1 MCLTLVILS
10 LSSAVTGIELN
21 DSIDMSAAVYGD
33 TDKLLCHD
41 DELEG
46 VCFEGEC
53 MSDREMWQNSVQGG
67 ILMRME
73 IPCFIVCRWTEFFS
87 LYFFALMRIV

>member
-1 MCLTLVILS
+1 M
-10 LSSAVTGIELN
+10 TGIELN

-46 VCFEGEC
+46 VFLCVSVGICENAGLGGWIGC
-53 MSDREMWQNSVQGG
+53 VCGYVNSP
-67 ILMRME
+67 L
-73 IPCFIVCRWTEFFS
+73 
-87 LYFFALMRIV
+87 

>member
-1 MCLTLVILS
+1 MQDEIRAEVLQWFDHDFRKFWRVEYVFCTSDYYLS
-10 LSSAVTGIELN
+10 ESDHAGVAVTGIELN

-46 VCFEGEC
+46 MCVK
-53 MSDREMWQNSVQGG
+53 
-67 ILMRME
+67 
-73 IPCFIVCRWTEFFS
+73 T
-87 LYFFALMRIV
+87 